1 MKRGTGYKAAKME
14 KRKDIILKK
23 KQKFLGLS
31 LEFNNSK

>member
-23 KQKFLGLS
+23 TEISWVIFRI
-31 LEFNNSK
+31 